1 MPRSSVPAITHV
13 DGSARIQTVGPEVG
27 DFYNMLCH
35 VRDLT
40 GIGVVLNTSF
50 NGPGEPIMERP
61 EEALQFLVTSDLEV
75 LYMDGYR
82 ITKV

>member
-1 MPRSSVPAITHV
+1 
-13 DGSARIQTVGPEVG
+13 
-27 DFYNMLCH
+27 
-35 VRDLT
+35 
-40 GIGVVLNTSF
+40 
-50 NGPGEPIMERP
+50 MERP